1 MGIRR
6 GGNGPG
12 ADEGEAVEDD
22 GVTTDLEDRVR
33 QHGEKFLGGF
43 TSRYNVN
50 GLVYFERFGDIRM
63 AIAREK
69 QVKGWRR
76 EKRVALIESK
86 NPHWVDLYEEM
97 ISARKLP

>member
-1 MGIRR
+1 M
-6 GGNGPG
+6 
-12 ADEGEAVEDD
+12 
-22 GVTTDLEDRVR
+22 
-33 QHGEKFLGGF
+33 
-43 TSRYNVN
+43 
-50 GLVYFERFGDIRM
+50 FGDIRM

-86 NPHWVDLYEEM
+86 NPHWVHLYEEM